1 MRRRAEAFRESGNVS
16 GSEMESEASG
26 VEVAAAGAGNS
37 STENAAAESIWQQ
50 VEAMPEFVSASRVLI
65 YMSLPGEV
73 PTRDFIARWYG
84 RKQFVLPLV
93 CQGSIKNTDQGCNS
107 LCSGAGNILE
117 VRDSLIS
124 RASKSESEPCLELRK
139 YDPRWLVSGYRG
151 IEEPS
156 VDAPLVAPSDIDLA
170 LIPGVAFARGVDSGN
185 LASRDDF
192 ARGVD
197 SGSVADGDVF
207 ARGDSGDI
215 SHGAAD
221 TRNSDVWRLGRGG
234 GFYDRLLPRL
244 TCPTIGICF
253 SYRVLDALPLDPW
266 DVPLTHLVTNI

>member
-16 GSEMESEASG
+16 GAEMDPEASG
-26 VEVAAAGAGNS
+26 VEVAAAGAGDS

-156 VDAPLVAPSDIDLA
+156 VDAPLVVPSDIDLA
-170 LIPGVAFARGVDSGN
+170 LIPGVAFARWITSGN
-185 LASRDDF
+185 
-192 ARGVD
+192 
-197 SGSVADGDVF
+197 SVAREDSDV
-207 ARGDSGDI
+207 I
-215 SHGAAD
+215 SRETAITG
-221 TRNSDVWRLGRGG
+221 NSDVWRLGRGG

-244 TCPTIGICF
+244 TCPTVGICF
-253 SYRVLDALPLDPW
+253 SYRVLDTLPLDPW
-266 DVPLTHLVTNI
+266 DAPLTHLVTNI